1 MNMVASNIQICME
14 GFNMKIYS
22 VNDPEFKPYGKVLEG
37 YDVSDLLKALDEK
50 TPLPEGVEYVMSE
63 AALEYTKSFG
73 ELQNNAYGG
82 MPIQLG
88 YCNGHNTK
96 LNCLEYHRDSELNI
110 GSTDFILLLAK
121 ADDIVDGK
129 LDTSKVMAFY
139 AKKGQVVEVYETSL
153 HYAPCSAKKGEGFKV
168 VIVLPKGTNGA
179 VPNFTPINEE
189 DKWMTACNKWLL
201 AHCEADEAKSGA
213 YVGLTGVNV
222 DIADL
227 I

>member
-1 MNMVASNIQICME
+1 
-14 GFNMKIYS
+14 MKIYS
-22 VNDPEFKPYGKVLEG
+22 VMDPEFAAYGKVLEG
-37 YDVSDLLKALDEK
+37 YDTTSLMKALDEE
-50 TPLPEGVEYVMSE
+50 TPLPEGVEYVMSC
-63 AALEYTKSFG
+63 AALEYTDIFG
-73 ELQNNAYGG
+73 KLQNNAYGG
-82 MPIQLG
+82 MPIQVG

-129 LDTSKVMAFY
+129 LDTSKVMAFK
-139 AKKGQVVEVYETSL
+139 ALKGQVVEVYETSL
-153 HYAPCSAKKGEGFKV
+153 HYAPCSAKKGDGFKV

-179 VPNFTPINEE
+179 VPALTPINEE

-201 AHCEADEAKSGA
+201 AHAESAEAKDGA
-213 YVGLTGVNV
+213 YVGLTGVNT